1 MNGSVSRPHSES
13 SGEFSLSLDAEV
25 WSSESSPVQRSSQHN
40 QRRRSSAHANEVLT
54 LHLIDVLFPNVR
66 VFISDIFVAL
76 CFLQSGSRDNL
87 SAESPRLCRASDPV
101 QKERTKG
108 RGILRSASGKATPT
122 ESRAGRPSLRKAE
135 STRVKGPSQPRLG
148 LSAQAKATSVCERL
162 DASSSSAGLPR
173 ASSVISTAEGS
184 TRRSSVHDMLAK
196 DAREPVSVDPSP
208 SKSQAAS
215 SEYSKPLPKSASVP
229 CTGRVPNADDPELS
243 TLQEFLG
250 PSFTVDSV
258 FLDSIFSE
266 PAFSSSTRNQAFL
279 SLNTSLVSNISGPPL
294 KPKPNP
300 NHNQPNDSKV
310 DGRGRDN
317 NPDQS
322 APLSSE
328 DSQSLWYEYGCV

>member
-1 MNGSVSRPHSES
+1 M
-13 SGEFSLSLDAEV
+13 
-25 WSSESSPVQRSSQHN
+25 
-40 QRRRSSAHANEVLT
+40 
-54 LHLIDVLFPNVR
+54 
-66 VFISDIFVAL
+66 
-76 CFLQSGSRDNL
+76 
-87 SAESPRLCRASDPV
+87 
-101 QKERTKG
+101 
-108 RGILRSASGKATPT
+108 
-122 ESRAGRPSLRKAE
+122 
-135 STRVKGPSQPRLG
+135 KGPSQPRLG

-162 DASSSSAGLPR
+162 DASSSCAGLPR

-196 DAREPVSVDPSP
+196 DVREPVSVDPSP
-208 SKSQAAS
+208 SKSQVSS
-215 SEYSKPLPKSASVP
+215 SEYPKPLPKSASMP
-229 CTGRVPNADDPELS
+229 CTGRVPNADDCELS

-279 SLNTSLVSNISGPPL
+279 SLNTSLVSKISGPPL
-294 KPKPNP
+294 KAKP
-300 NHNQPNDSKV
+300 NHNQPSDSKV
-310 DGRGRDN
+310 EGRGHDNN

>member
-1 MNGSVSRPHSES
+1 MVVLWQQFYSVYI
-13 SGEFSLSLDAEV
+13 FFQQVFLT
-25 WSSESSPVQRSSQHN
+25 
-40 QRRRSSAHANEVLT
+40 SA
-54 LHLIDVLFPNVR
+54 LISNVFGG
-66 VFISDIFVAL
+66 V
-76 CFLQSGSRDNL
+76 CFFQSGSQDNL
-87 SAESPRLCRASDPV
+87 SAESPRPSRAPDPV

-122 ESRAGRPSLRKAE
+122 EPQAGRPSLRKAE

-148 LSAQAKATSVCERL
+148 LSAQAKAASVCERL
-162 DASSSSAGLPR
+162 DASSSTAGLPR

-208 SKSQAAS
+208 SKSQATS
-215 SEYSKPLPKSASVP
+215 SEYPKPLPKSASMP
-229 CTGRVPNADDPELS
+229 CTGRVPNADDSELS

-266 PAFSSSTRNQAFL
+266 AAFSSSTRNQAFL

-294 KPKPNP
+294 KPKPN
-300 NHNQPNDSKV
+300 HNQPNDSKV
-310 DGRGRDN
+310 DGQGHDN